1 MTESVVSFVQYLRP
15 VLELLGEEPPLSR
28 MTTVRRVGQRLSL
41 DLAPMERILRLRD
54 EPVELM
60 AVEVQDLLSS
70 YLACL
75 EQIIDAVDQL

>member
-1 MTESVVSFVQYLRP
+1 
-15 VLELLGEEPPLSR
+15 
-28 MTTVRRVGQRLSL
+28 
-41 DLAPMERILRLRD
+41 MERILRLRD